1 MAGHSKWATT
11 KRAKAVTDAKRGAV
25 FTKLGNAITI
35 AAREKGPDPEKNPS
49 LRAMVEKARKA
60 NMPKDNIERAIKR
73 GSGELGGDIVEEL
86 YYEGILPNNIQV
98 VVKCLT
104 DNKNRSASM
113 VRHVLSKFGGSLSA
127 VLWNF
132 DLKGVI
138 VFNKSEIEK
147 TRFSLEDLELK
158 LIDLEIEDLK
168 VEDELIIVFSSLER
182 FQNIKEF
189 LEEQEIELE
198 SAEIEYVA
206 KDKQDLSPEDEE
218 KMDKFMEEL
227 EDIEDVNNYY
237 FNF

>member
-25 FTKLGNAITI
+25 FTKIGNAITI
-35 AAREKGPDPEKNPS
+35 AAREKGADPEKNPS
-49 LRAMVEKARKA
+49 LRAVIEKARKA

-86 YYEGILPNNIQV
+86 YYEGILPNNIQA

-113 VRHVLSKFGGSLSA
+113 VRHVFSKFGGNLSA

-138 VFNKSEIEK
+138 VFKKNEIEK
-147 TRFSLEDLELK
+147 TKFSLDDLELK
-158 LIDLEIEDLK
+158 LIDLEAEDLRTE
-168 VEDELIIVFSSLER
+168 EDLLIVFSSLENL
-182 FQNIKEF
+182 QGLKDF

-206 KDKQDLSPEDEE
+206 KDKQVLSPEDEE
-218 KMDKFMEEL
+218 KMDRFMEEL
-227 EDIEDVNNYY
+227 EEIEDVNNYY